1 MESMRVLK
9 GVSEDFT
16 GTEEG
21 QREEVRGDVRTQ
33 KRY

>member
-1 MESMRVLK
+1 MESTRVLQ

-21 QREEVRGDVRTQ
+21 QREQVRGDVRTQ
-33 KRY
+33 EPY